1 MFFSFAPEFHC
12 FTAVWITLQQSIS
25 ERDPSEYE
33 PKADWWLQ
41 RMLHSF
47 HRDAAC
53 FEGTISHTYAI
64 MECHTFNIIYIYT
77 YCIVYIRAFWFE
89 IVISNSVRLYLLRS
103 FPRDAALFCASCST
117 RTHNILFKEYHALRT
132 TTIVQKSDIAYIRG
146 FLFEMGEAFYS
157 NAIPAFFC
165 MLVYVEGLSTSNIE
179 LLWRILAE
187 QRHVLVT
194 SMYRCIP
201 ATSWNQEPRL
211 QTTLLLLVLVVNAR
225 PHICW
230 TMPHASYITYCASH
244 STWMHLYLQCDY
256 DLICFLKHFITISYY
271 IIIFYIYDMILC
283 LHVMQKN
290 VAFHS
295 RSQVL
300 LRLRY
305 LAGLLKAD
313 AH

>member
-1 MFFSFAPEFHC
+1 MTSENVALFSQRCCMFWRNY
-12 FTAVWITLQQSIS
+12 FTHV
-25 ERDPSEYE
+25 
-33 PKADWWLQ
+33 
-41 RMLHSF
+41 
-47 HRDAAC
+47 
-53 FEGTISHTYAI
+53 
-64 MECHTFNIIYIYT
+64 CHHGMPYFQYNIYIYT

-165 MLVYVEGLSTSNIE
+165 MLAYVEGLSTSNIE

-230 TMPHASYITYCASH
+230 TMPHASYIIFGILS
-244 STWMHLYLQCDY
+244 Q
-256 DLICFLKHFITISYY
+256 LIILRIVPVTLLECIY
-271 IIIFYIYDMILC
+271 IFNVTMIWY
-283 LHVMQKN
+283 V
-290 VAFHS
+290 F
-295 RSQVL
+295 
-300 LRLRY
+300 
-305 LAGLLKAD
+305 
-313 AH
+313 